1 MEKNFLR
8 CSGKRIYSN
17 KVYNKENYCGG
28 EKMSNTKQQVKLDEE
43 WVDLILTAL
52 EIGLPVEEI
61 RNFLKDVKQA

>member
-1 MEKNFLR
+1 
-8 CSGKRIYSN
+8 
-17 KVYNKENYCGG
+17 
-28 EKMSNTKQQVKLDEE
+28 MSNTKQQVKLDEE